1 MIIII
6 IIIIIIMM
14 MIIII
19 IIIIMIIT
27 IIIIGA
33 IPEHNYDAIR
43 YIEDF
48 SENIQY
54 FCL

>member
-6 IIIIIIMM
+6 II
-14 MIIII
+14 
-19 IIIIMIIT
+19 

-43 YIEDF
+43 YFEDF
-48 SENIQY
+48 SENIQF